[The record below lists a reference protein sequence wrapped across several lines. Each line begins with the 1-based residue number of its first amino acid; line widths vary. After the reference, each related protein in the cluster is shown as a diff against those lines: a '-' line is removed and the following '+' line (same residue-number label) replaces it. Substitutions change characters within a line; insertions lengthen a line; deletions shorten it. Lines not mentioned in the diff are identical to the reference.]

1 MNLLQNWVE
10 TPGATALVWTL
21 IHSLWEGAAVALLLA
36 VALCVMRGSR
46 ARYAAACIALLV
58 LLAGFGLTFANL
70 LARQESL
77 NAATRIGPLRLT
89 PLDAD
94 AGNLSAIRSA
104 GGLAEYLPWIAPF
117 WIAGVVIFHLRS
129 LAGWLAA
136 RRLRRTGVCC
146 APQAWQQ
153 MLERLAAR
161 LRISRAVTL
170 WESCLAD
177 VPLVIGFVR
186 PVILIPVGMLAGLP
200 AAQVEALLLHE
211 LAHIRRHDY
220 LVNLLQV
227 FVEGLVFYHPAVWWM
242 ASVIRA
248 EREHCCDDLVVATQG
263 DAYLYASAL
272 AALEHNRG
280 DARQPAL
287 AANGGSLVKRIRRL
301 LIQPETPRS
310 ALAPVLSAAIL
321 TVTVAAALAAWQTKP
336 PAPPAPP
343 APAAAPMAAPAP
355 PPPPA
360 VPPAPATAVD
370 LPAPP
375 APPPPPAQQLLAQ
388 AQETPSAAQVET
400 PYAKWVK
407 EDVAYIITDAERA
420 AFKRLPTDEEREH
433 FIEQFWLRRDP
444 TPGTPVNEFKEE
456 HYRRIA
462 YANKNFSSAIAG
474 WKTDRGRIYI
484 TYGPSDEKE
493 THPSGGS
500 SYPYPYEQW
509 MYHFIDGVGKNIIIE
524 FIDPDKTGEYRMTSD
539 PNAALVTV
547 PPASGVATVQVLGGK
562 AMISISP
569 RAFQNHQVSISGRI
583 LSKDGAQVSAFEDT
597 AQGAASVL
605 RTVPV
610 ALGDYR
616 LVIVVKDLVTG
627 KTFEQTTSFSVK

>member
-1 MNLLQNWVE
+1 MNLIQNWVE
-10 TPGATALVWTL
+10 TPAATALGWTL
-21 IHSLWEGAAVALLLA
+21 IHSLWEGAVVALLLA
-36 VALCVMRGSR
+36 AALCVLRGAR
-46 ARYAAACIALLV
+46 ARYAAGCLALLV
-58 LLAGFGLTFANL
+58 LLAGFGFTFARL
-70 LARQESL
+70 LAAQGSL
-77 NAATRIGPLRLT
+77 DAATRIGPLRFA

-94 AGNLSAIRSA
+94 AGSLSAMRSA

-117 WIAGVVIFHLRS
+117 WVAGVLIFHLRS
-129 LAGWLAA
+129 LMGWLGA

-146 APQAWQQ
+146 APAMWQQ

-161 LRISRAVTL
+161 LRISRPVTL

-177 VPLVIGFVR
+177 VPLVIGFLR
-186 PVILIPVGMLAGLP
+186 PVILIPVGMLAGVP

-227 FVEGLVFYHPAVWWM
+227 FVEGLLFYHPAVWWM
-242 ASVIRA
+242 ASAIRA

-301 LIQPETPRS
+301 LIQPETSRS
-310 ALAPVLSAAIL
+310 GLAPVLSAAIL

-343 APAAAPMAAPAP
+343 APAPAESPAPPPLPPAPPAPAPAEAPAP
-355 PPPPA
+355 PPP
-360 VPPAPATAVD
+360 
-370 LPAPP
+370 
-375 APPPPPAQQLLAQ
+375 
-388 AQETPSAAQVET
+388 VET

-433 FIEQFWLRRDP
+433 FIEQFWQRRDP
-444 TPGTPVNEFKEE
+444 TPGTPVNEFKAE

-462 YANKNFSSAIAG
+462 YANNNFSSSIAG
-474 WKTDRGRIYI
+474 WKTDRGRVYI

-493 THPSGGS
+493 THPTGGS
-500 SYPYPYEQW
+500 SYSYPYEQW
-509 MYHFIDGVGKNIIIE
+509 MYHFIDGVGKNIIVE
-524 FIDPDKTGEYRMTSD
+524 FVDPDRTGEYRMTSD
-539 PNAALVTV
+539 PNAALVTL
-547 PPASGVATVQVLGGK
+547 PASSVTGVTAVQVLGGK
-562 AMISISP
+562 AMISILP
-569 RAFQNHQVSISGRI
+569 RGSQRLIILGRI
-583 LSKDGAQVSAFEDT
+583 LNKEGAQVTAFEDT
-597 AQGAASVL
+597 AQGPQQYVKSVPL
-605 RTVPV
+605 S
-610 ALGDYR
+610 LGEYR
-616 LVIVVKDLVTG
+616 LVTVVKDLATG
-627 KTFEQTTSFSVK
+627 RSSETTTSFSVK

>member
-36 VALCVMRGSR
+36 AALCVLRGSR
-46 ARYAAACIALLV
+46 ARYAAACIALLI
-58 LLAGFGLTFANL
+58 LLAGVGVTFANL

-77 NAATRIGPLRLT
+77 SAATRIGPLRLV
-89 PLDAD
+89 PLDAE

-104 GGLAEYLPWIAPF
+104 RGLAEYLPWIAPF

-129 LAGWLAA
+129 LAGWLGA

-146 APQAWQQ
+146 APVVWQQ

-161 LRISRAVTL
+161 VRIARAVTL

-227 FVEGLVFYHPAVWWM
+227 FVEGLIFYHPAVWWM

-272 AALEHNRG
+272 AALENNRG
-280 DARQPAL
+280 GARQPAL

-301 LIQPETPRS
+301 LIQAETPRS
-310 ALAPVLSAAIL
+310 ALTPVVSAAIL
-321 TVTVAAALAAWQTKP
+321 TVTVAAALTAWQTRPPAPPAPPATPAPPAVAPAPP

-343 APAAAPMAAPAP
+343 APAR
-355 PPPPA
+355 
-360 VPPAPATAVD
+360 
-370 LPAPP
+370 
-375 APPPPPAQQLLAQ
+375 QLLAQ
-388 AQETPSAAQVET
+388 AQEAPVAPSAET

-407 EDVAYIITDAERA
+407 EDVAYIINDAERA
-420 AFKRLPTDEEREH
+420 AFKRLPTDAEREH

-444 TPGTPVNEFKEE
+444 TPDTAVNEFKEE

-462 YANKNFSSAIAG
+462 YANQNFSSGIAG

-484 TYGPSDEKE
+484 TYGPPDEKE
-493 THPSGGS
+493 THPTGGS
-500 SYPYPYEQW
+500 SYSYPYEQW
-509 MYHFIDGVGKNIIIE
+509 MYHFIEGVGKNVIIE
-524 FIDPDKTGEYRMTSD
+524 FVDPDKTGEFRMTSD
-539 PNAALVTV
+539 PNAALLTL
-547 PPASGVATVQVLGGK
+547 PPSTAVTVQVLAGK
-562 AMISISP
+562 AMISIP
-569 RAFQNHQVSISGRI
+569 LRAYQGHRVAISGRI
-583 LSKDGAQVSAFEDT
+583 LTKDGAQVTTFEDT
-597 AQGAASVL
+597 AQGANTL
-605 RTVPV
+605 QTVPI
-610 ALGDYR
+610 GQGEYR
-616 LVIVVKDLVTG
+616 LAIVVRDLVTR
-627 KTFEQTTSFSVK
+627 KVYEQTTSFSVR